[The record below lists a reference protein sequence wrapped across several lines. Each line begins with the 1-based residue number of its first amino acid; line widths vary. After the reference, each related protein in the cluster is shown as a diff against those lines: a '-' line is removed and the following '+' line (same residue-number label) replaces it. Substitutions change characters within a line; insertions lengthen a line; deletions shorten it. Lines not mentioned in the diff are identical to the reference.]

1 MWLSMEVNFE
11 VTLLIIPDFQL
22 KIFYLF
28 LSIMNIT
35 TLIKRNFKNQ
45 HKTTWRYQFIPTT
58 MAIFKRQVSVAGDTG
73 KSEPSQI
80 AGGNRKWCSYCGKY
94 WQFLKRLNIDLA

>member
-58 MAIFKRQVSVAGDTG
+58 MAIIKRQAKSVNKIVNTLEF
-73 KSEPSQI
+73 SHI
-80 AGGNRKWCSYCGKY
+80 AAKNVT
-94 WQFLKRLNIDLA
+94 